1 MEVTS
6 DMGMDGMGV
15 EVTSDVGMEVMASLA
30 VGMVGVLLERDG
42 SEDGGSLS
50 VRGLGHMERSHA
62 HGHYAE

>member
-42 SEDGGSLS
+42 SEDGGRLS
-50 VRGLGHMERSHA
+50 T
-62 HGHYAE
+62 